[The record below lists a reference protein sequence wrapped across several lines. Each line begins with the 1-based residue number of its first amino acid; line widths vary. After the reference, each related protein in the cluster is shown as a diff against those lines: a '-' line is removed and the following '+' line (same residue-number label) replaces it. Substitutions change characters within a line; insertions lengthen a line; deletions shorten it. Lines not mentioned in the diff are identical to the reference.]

1 VRLALKDLRLVRE
14 VAQSQKARM
23 PVLDAALQLFSE
35 ACGEHADEDLAAVY
49 EIPPDRSWR

>member
-1 VRLALKDLRLVRE
+1 MRLALKDLRLVRE